1 MHERRRREQD
11 GHRPARHWTV
21 VGGADRQNPT
31 DTREEVIT
39 TTRVT
44 PIRRQKGKVEATL
57 SRTIPESQ
65 VDMVIVGLRMLRA
78 AISSG
83 ESSEDYARQIEGNAG
98 GVLPTVA
105 EIDRLCAHLDADDGD
120 SL

>member
-44 PIRRQKGKVEATL
+44 PIRRQKGKVNYM
-57 SRTIPESQ
+57 SKTIPESQ

-83 ESSEDYARQIEGNAG
+83 ELSEDYARQIEGNAG